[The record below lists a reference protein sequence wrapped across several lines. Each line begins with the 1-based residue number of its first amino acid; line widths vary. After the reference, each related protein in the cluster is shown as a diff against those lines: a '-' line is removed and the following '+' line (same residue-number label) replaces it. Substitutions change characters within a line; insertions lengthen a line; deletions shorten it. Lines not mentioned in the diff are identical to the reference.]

1 MQQKLEAMLT
11 LAARI
16 RAVDPDDVAERVLTT
31 HFIPDLMGNLRA
43 FSNQTVRCTRCN
55 TKYRRVPL
63 AGKCP
68 RCGGSILPTI
78 HEASVKKYL
87 EVSRKICSAFA
98 ISEYTR
104 QRIAVLEMAIQS
116 TFGEAPE
123 KQMGLAD
130 FM

>member
-1 MQQKLEAMLT
+1 
-11 LAARI
+11 
-16 RAVDPDDVAERVLTT
+16 
-31 HFIPDLMGNLRA
+31 MGNLRA

-63 AGKCP
+63 AGKCS

-87 EVSRKICSAFA
+87 EVSRKICSEFA
-98 ISEYTR
+98 ISGYTR